1 MLGALRD
8 RIADDF
14 PELPETEFE
23 TRYVHKSME
32 NYLSPAFY
40 LTPPLDT
47 GSPNV
52 IYLTLLIRL
61 QIWSFL
67 PHFRMKD
74 FPDTFIRLFTSRRL
88 LLLTSVL

>member
-1 MLGALRD
+1 M
-8 RIADDF
+8 IF

-52 IYLTLLIRL
+52 IYLNPADQTSNLEL
-61 QIWSFL
+61 L

-74 FPDTFIRLFTSRRL
+74 FPDTFIRLFTSEDC
-88 LLLTSVL
+88 SC